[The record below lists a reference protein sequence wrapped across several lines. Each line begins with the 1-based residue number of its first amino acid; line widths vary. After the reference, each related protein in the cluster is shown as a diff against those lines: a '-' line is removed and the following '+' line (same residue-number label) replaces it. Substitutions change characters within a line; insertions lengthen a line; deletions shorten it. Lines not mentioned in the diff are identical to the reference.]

1 MLYLSIFEG
10 CFDWLLFIVF
20 LHRHTGFGR
29 CVFFQKIPSKKG
41 PEDIPE
47 NGSSNML
54 YWIQHDV
61 RQTVMGI
68 ARHSIAV
75 TNLYK
80 ILTENLYMRRIC
92 AHCVPRLLTDQSL
105 RVAALRTF
113 VRRWRAEGDFLH
125 RMITT
130 DGTCILYIIQRPGT
144 YRCDV
149 TVLIGLG
156 FEQNVYAP

>member
-1 MLYLSIFEG
+1 MTFIY
-10 CFDWLLFIVF
+10 CFSSSTYWLWEV
-20 LHRHTGFGR
+20 
-29 CVFFQKIPSKKG
+29 CFFRKIPSKKG
-41 PEDIPE
+41 PEDISE

-61 RQTVMGI
+61 CQTVMGI